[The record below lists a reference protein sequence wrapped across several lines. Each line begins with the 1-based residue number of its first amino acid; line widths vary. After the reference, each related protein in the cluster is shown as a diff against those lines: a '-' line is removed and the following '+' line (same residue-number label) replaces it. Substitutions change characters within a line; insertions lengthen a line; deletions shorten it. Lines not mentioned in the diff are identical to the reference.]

1 LASKPV
7 VMVFFSLTLKPVAT
21 IYLGL
26 ASKPVAQVFL
36 FDPQNWQLRFGD
48 LSLKITVMIS

>member
-7 VMVFFSLTLKPVAT
+7 VMVFSSLTLKPVTT

-36 FDPQNWQLRFGD
+36 FDPQNRQLRFGD